1 VHEQASLSV
10 SRVILEVVVD
20 VPIPG
25 PFDYGLPQAL
35 AATQPAQALVGQ
47 LVLLPWAKGQRLGLV
62 TKAKTDTDV
71 APEKL
76 KDIVS
81 VLCPE
86 LTLPTWW
93 MQLTAFAAQYYHR
106 SPGELALPAI
116 PKLLRSLP
124 KNTGRKTATPWARN
138 TARAAKLRAWE
149 SPEASSGVPEL
160 TSDQVIAL
168 DALLPRLPASSGFSV
183 TLLRGVTGSGKT
195 EVYLRAVA
203 HILQDPQ
210 AQALL
215 LVPEIGLT
223 PQFLASLQARFPGM
237 LIAALNSGMADGE
250 RAAHWQAAVTGQAR
264 LIVGTRLAVFTP
276 FHHLRL
282 VVVDEEH
289 DPSYKQAEGVHY
301 SGRDMAIALASHVRC
316 AVVLGS
322 ATPSMESW
330 DAAQRGRYHLLELPD
345 RVGKVALPTVHLINV
360 RGQCAEHGLS
370 KPAID
375 AIRDCVGKGEQALIF
390 LNRRGYAPVLHCG
403 ACSWLSQ
410 CNNCSAYRVLHRNKL
425 GRYRLVCHHCSS
437 EAPAPRAC
445 PDCGNVDLSPLGQ
458 GTQKLEESLQ
468 VLFPQARIG
477 RVDRD
482 VARKRGAT
490 EAVLAAAHAGEVDIL
505 VGTQMLAKGHHFTGL
520 SLVVVV
526 NADSGLY
533 AADFRAPERLFANL
547 MQVSGRAGRTGLA
560 SKVLVQT
567 ETPEHPLFT
576 ALVAHNYAAYAGTQL
591 AERQQAGLPPYTY
604 QALLRAQAKEL
615 AVAIEFLRAARE
627 LAQTLDAAGDCMLY
641 DPVPMPM
648 VRVAN
653 IERAQLLLE
662 SRSRRHLHL
671 LLGQLL
677 PQLHEQR
684 TPVRWQL
691 DVDPQEI

>member
-1 VHEQASLSV
+1 MHEQAPLSV
-10 SRVILEVVVD
+10 SKTYLEVVVD

-25 PFDYGLPQAL
+25 PFDYSLPAELLQHR
-35 AATQPAQALVGQ
+35 TAQSLVGK
-47 LVLLPWAKGQRLGLV
+47 LVLLPWARSQRLGLV
-62 TKAKTDTDV
+62 TAVKAQTEV
-71 APEKL
+71 AEDKL
-76 KDIVS
+76 RDIS
-81 VLCPE
+81 AVLCEE

-93 MQLTAFAAQYYHR
+93 MTLTAFAAQYYHR

-124 KNTGRKTATPWARN
+124 KSTARTTATPWARN
-138 TARAAKLRAWE
+138 SKRAAKLKPWADTQG
-149 SPEASSGVPEL
+149 SPVLPEP
-160 TSDQVIAL
+160 TPEQKDAL
-168 DALLPRLPASSGFSV
+168 GALLPRLKAEAGFSV

-203 HILQDPQ
+203 QILEEPG

-215 LVPEIGLT
+215 MVPEIGLT
-223 PQFLASLQARFPGM
+223 PQFLASLQARFPE
-237 LIAALNSGMADGE
+237 LFIAALNSGMADGE

-276 FHHLRL
+276 FAHLRL

-301 SGRDMAIALASHVRC
+301 SGRDMAIALAAQVQC
-316 AVVLGS
+316 ACVLGS
-322 ATPSMESW
+322 ATPSLESW
-330 DAAQRGRYHLLELPD
+330 EAAQRGRYHLLELPE

-360 RGQCAEHGLS
+360 RGQRAEHGLS

-375 AIRDCVGKGEQALIF
+375 AIRACLDKKQQALIF

-403 ACSWLSQ
+403 ACNWLSQ
-410 CNNCSAYRVLHRNKL
+410 CNNCSAYRVLHRTRR

-437 EAPAPRAC
+437 EMLAPRAC
-445 PDCGNVDLSPLGQ
+445 PDCGNVDLSPMGQ

-468 VLFPQARIG
+468 TLFAQARIG
-477 RVDRD
+477 RLDRD

-490 EAVLAAAHAGEVDIL
+490 EAVLAAAHAGETDIL

-560 SKVLVQT
+560 SRVLVQT

-576 ALVAHNYAAYAGTQL
+576 ALVAHDYAAFAQSQL
-591 AERQQAGLPPYTY
+591 VDRQQAGLPPFTY

-615 AVAIEFLRAARE
+615 AVAIDFLREARE
-627 LAQTLDAAGDCMLY
+627 LAQGLDAGADCMLY

-648 VRVAN
+648 VKVAN

-662 SRSRRHLHL
+662 SRSRRHLHQ
-671 LLGQLL
+671 LLGLLL
-677 PQLHEQR
+677 PQLHAQR